1 MRIRIQIASCKS
13 SYSVSYLN
21 LWALHLQKNG
31 KSEMAEE
38 QKTGKTCLVLLEAI
52 GVGGDDEKNAVKE
65 AEMPFLNSLKSDE
78 NCLYYELEA
87 NGMKVVFF
95 CWHDA

>member
-1 MRIRIQIASCKS
+1 MS
-13 SYSVSYLN
+13 SVLHGQSNVG
-21 LWALHLQKNG
+21 APHLQKNG

-65 AEMPFLNSLKSDE
+65 AEMPFMNSLKSDE
-78 NCLYYELEA
+78 NCLYYQLEA
-87 NGMKVVFF
+87 NGMKAALF
-95 CWHDA
+95 CWHEA